1 MDLTVDPFEG
11 IDPQRVPDAVLV
23 HYIEE
28 YFPEYVDTEI
38 EIRGVNYNWLD
49 VALAVI
55 SLESG
60 KNAVQMSNVQNESG
74 NYEASFGLWSL
85 LWQYDNQDL
94 VHAEWVVDDMIS
106 QGVVTPAEKASL
118 VKPLQQMT
126 EDESNLVMK
135 HIANIETQF
144 RFAKSQYEK
153 RKSEGPFASWYAFYN
168 PNTDTYDIIEGQFS
182 TIQDAITSVKRVKDL
197 GEREKEQRVVDFHN
211 NYIYPGM
218 TAPTPSLAAQAV
230 PDAPITQPGQLGGA
244 LSEGGTPS
252 IDQQWNAIYGLL
264 LGDINNPV
272 VSVGKGRG
280 TIVEK
285 WTGQYFGGDLSAWDP
300 DTGEILKWD
309 KFTGEQAINSQYVQ
323 FIKSGQLDWKTFAT
337 PSVEAGVIDMLFTM
351 FSDAANRKNGS
362 GGDVIADAYLYSLRE
377 SIFKMIEAY
386 PTGSSITSV
395 ANDIARQLTSWG
407 GWTEGTVRTWGD
419 TSARFDENYL
429 TSRAQE
435 KIATTLLDSNPR
447 FADSIVREY
456 KDAQLNSDVVIDY
469 ETFIDERLKD
479 STRYRFLYRNKPDA
493 MSEGEYLN
501 YYTGAAA
508 QTLSPGAPGYQ
519 DIVAAGMGAG
529 SAGRDVAVSAEF
541 TEESQYGD
549 MFLGGVESMATELNS
564 VLT

>member
-11 IDPQRVPDAVLV
+11 IDPQRVHDAVLV

-74 NYEASFGLWSL
+74 NYEARFGLWSL

-218 TAPTPSLAAQAV
+218 TGPTPSLAAQAV

-386 PTGSSITSV
+386 PTGSSITEV
-395 ANDIARQLTSWG
+395 ANDIAIHLTSWG

-508 QTLSPGAPGYQ
+508 QTLSPGAPGFQ